1 MINIGGRAR
10 SSAPGG
16 LLAVALLA
24 LSLGVGAPAAS
35 RAAAPQAVAA
45 ITPGCV
51 VDMSGVI
58 GWWRGQNDLLGQA
71 GPELTGTVDYVD
83 GMVGRGMSFDGTNT
97 VGSDLL
103 PPVSTAL
110 TVEMWVKPAT
120 AGFSGLTQALASRW
134 DFPSTND
141 SARVFELLLDA
152 YGNLVW
158 STDETGARRPVEL
171 RAAAP
176 QFLDGGFHHVATT
189 WDQTTIAIFIDGT
202 MVASMPSQGGVLNT
216 GQSTGFRLGS
226 ELGLGSSLHFKGVL
240 DDPTVWSRALS
251 QSEIAAIHGAGVSGK
266 CTFVPVEQAKLTGS
280 STIANDRF
288 GSSLGVDGSTFVS
301 GAPFSSVRTQFAG
314 AAYVYT
320 LLGTAW
326 LQQATLTASDAAL
339 VDFFGNAVDVDGDT
353 IVVGAYGSN
362 TGFTDAGAAYV
373 FTRTGTTWTQQAK
386 LVAPDPNPDDRF
398 GYSVAVDGDT
408 IVIGSPFSDPGGTLE
423 AGAAYVFTRTGTAWS
438 QQAKLTA
445 ADAGAADLFGTSL
458 ALDGDTLI
466 AGAPTDDDA
475 GTDSGAAYSFTRTAG
490 IWSQQGK
497 LVAADAQAGDY
508 FGYSLSLAGDT
519 LAVGAP
525 FDDDLGVDSGSVYLD
540 SRAAGVW
547 GQHAK
552 LLASDG
558 AAGNRFGHAVGFGNL
573 SLVIGS
579 PSSATVGPESGAA
592 YVFSQSAGT
601 WTELATLLP
610 ADIAVGDQFG
620 AAVAVGI
627 NIVIGA
633 NLDDNP
639 GNNSGSAYV
648 FAS

>member
-1 MINIGGRAR
+1 
-10 SSAPGG
+10 
-16 LLAVALLA
+16 
-24 LSLGVGAPAAS
+24 
-35 RAAAPQAVAA
+35 
-45 ITPGCV
+45 
-51 VDMSGVI
+51 
-58 GWWRGQNDLLGQA
+58 
-71 GPELTGTVDYVD
+71 
-83 GMVGRGMSFDGTNT
+83 
-97 VGSDLL
+97 
-103 PPVSTAL
+103 
-110 TVEMWVKPAT
+110 
-120 AGFSGLTQALASRW
+120 
-134 DFPSTND
+134 
-141 SARVFELLLDA
+141 
-152 YGNLVW
+152 
-158 STDETGARRPVEL
+158 
-171 RAAAP
+171 
-176 QFLDGGFHHVATT
+176 
-189 WDQTTIAIFIDGT
+189 
-202 MVASMPSQGGVLNT
+202 
-216 GQSTGFRLGS
+216 
-226 ELGLGSSLHFKGVL
+226 
-240 DDPTVWSRALS
+240 
-251 QSEIAAIHGAGVSGK
+251 
-266 CTFVPVEQAKLTGS
+266 
-280 STIANDRF
+280 
-288 GSSLGVDGSTFVS
+288 
-301 GAPFSSVRTQFAG
+301 
-314 AAYVYT
+314 
-320 LLGTAW
+320 
-326 LQQATLTASDAAL
+326 
-339 VDFFGNAVDVDGDT
+339 VDGDT
-353 IVVGAYGSN
+353 IVVGAHGSN

-519 LAVGAP
+519 VAVGAP

-558 AAGNRFGHAVGFGNL
+558 AAGNRFGHAVGFDNL

-592 YVFSQSAGT
+592 YVFSQSAGS
-601 WTELATLLP
+601 WTELATLLA